1 MGIFS
6 ARIHGIL
13 DVITVLVLALGPF
26 IAGLGGSVALIAWTF
41 AALHLIL
48 VLITR
53 YPLGRFPIVPF
64 WVHGVVEMVVGVFLL
79 LVPVIGGYGP
89 GSPGRR
95 FYTIVG
101 AFVLVVWA
109 LTAYRE
115 RERAAIV

>member
-1 MGIFS
+1 MRFLN

-13 DVITVLVLALGPF
+13 DVITILVLALGPF
-26 IAGLGGSVALIAWTF
+26 LAGLGGPVALIAWTF

-53 YPLGRFPIVPF
+53 YPLGRFPVVPF
-64 WVHGVVEMVVGVFLL
+64 VVHGLVEMIVGVFLL
-79 LVPVIGGYGP
+79 LVPVIGGYGA

-109 LTAYRE
+109 ITAYRE
-115 RERAAIV
+115 ADRVPAV